1 MIFVQLN
8 CIFIL
13 VQFNCTKKIMI
24 IRNCWDKM
32 GNMEFSRKVK
42 ELREKK
48 GLTMEKLANE
58 LGVSKS
64 RVNMW
69 ENNGTVP
76 RQDVLIQLAKYFGVS
91 SDVLLGIEYFSNT
104 SSISDSIQRKM
115 KDLDSEET
123 KKVDAYID
131 EILSKRAKD
140 IFEGKI

>member
-1 MIFVQLN
+1 
-8 CIFIL
+8 
-13 VQFNCTKKIMI
+13 MI

>member
-1 MIFVQLN
+1 
-8 CIFIL
+8 
-13 VQFNCTKKIMI
+13 MI

-76 RQDVLIQLAKYFGVS
+76 RQDVLIQLAKYFRVS

>member
-1 MIFVQLN
+1 
-8 CIFIL
+8 
-13 VQFNCTKKIMI
+13 MI

-48 GLTMEKLANE
+48 GLTMEKLAND

>member
-1 MIFVQLN
+1 
-8 CIFIL
+8 
-13 VQFNCTKKIMI
+13 MI

-104 SSISDSIQRKM
+104 SSTSDSIQRKM

>member
-1 MIFVQLN
+1 M
-8 CIFIL
+8 
-13 VQFNCTKKIMI
+13 T
-24 IRNCWDKM
+24 IRDCGDNM

-42 ELREKK
+42 ELRERK

-76 RQDVLIQLAKYFGVS
+76 RQDVLIQLSQYFGVS
-91 SDVLLGIEYFSNT
+91 SDVLLGTGYFSNT
-104 SSISDSIQRKM
+104 TSISDSIQRKM

-131 EILSKRAKD
+131 EILKNKARD

>member
-1 MIFVQLN
+1 
-8 CIFIL
+8 
-13 VQFNCTKKIMI
+13 
-24 IRNCWDKM
+24 M
-32 GNMEFSRKVK
+32 GNSINFGDDMGNLEFSKKVK

-76 RQDVLIQLAKYFGVS
+76 RQDVLIQLAKYFEVS
-91 SDVLLGIEYFSNT
+91 SDDLLGINYFSN
-104 SSISDSIQRKM
+104 SSITCESIQRKM

-123 KKVDAYID
+123 KKVDEFID
-131 EILSKRAKD
+131 AILQSRAKD

>member
-1 MIFVQLN
+1 
-8 CIFIL
+8 
-13 VQFNCTKKIMI
+13 MI

-42 ELREKK
+42 ELREEK

>member
-1 MIFVQLN
+1 
-8 CIFIL
+8 
-13 VQFNCTKKIMI
+13 
-24 IRNCWDKM
+24 M

-76 RQDVLIQLAKYFGVS
+76 RQDVLIQLAKYFRVS

>member
-1 MIFVQLN
+1 
-8 CIFIL
+8 
-13 VQFNCTKKIMI
+13 MI

-58 LGVSKS
+58 LGVRKS